1 MKTAFEGGTTNENN
15 VRILDV
21 IEMYLCGGSSTKPR
35 YRLKVKLK
43 RRNVEV
49 FKLCLDSHYI
59 VKYIAELFF
68 MESLGLVSH
77 TYLSLKN
84 S

>member
-49 FKLCLDSHYI
+49 FKLCLDSDYI
-59 VKYIAELFF
+59 VKYIASCFLWNH
-68 MESLGLVSH
+68 LVLYRILIFH
-77 TYLSLKN
+77 
-84 S
+84 